1 MWVAHTSTSFVV
13 SFSTLWW
20 QSLKAT
26 RINFIKNNFFL
37 LFVYTSAKRGV
48 YLIKFYSDECL
59 CWRQW
64 ERVHWNEEGDK
75 NLMSSL
81 MYHHHHHSWNCWIIK
96 LSSKWNIM
104 YTCVIY
110 TTFSSS
116 HISHIHLWNNCIR
129 FFFFLCIY
137 QKKICAECCCCY
149 FSISIISLSV
159 VWAGVFVVG
168 IFTRTWNSDFHFL
181 DEWICEFVY
190 ANEDKIIEMS
200 QYVDIE

>member
-137 QKKICAECCCCY
+137 QKKNLCRMLLLLLL
-149 FSISIISLSV
+149 FFHQHHLTLS
-159 VWAGVFVVG
+159 GVSWCVC
-168 IFTRTWNSDFHFL
+168 RRDFHENLKFWL
-181 DEWICEFVY
+181 SFSRWVNLWVCVCEWG
-190 ANEDKIIEMS
+190 
-200 QYVDIE
+200 